1 MSDLERMTQYKDK
14 KDKLP
19 NVGLFTYPVLMA
31 ADIFIINPDYIIV
44 GEDQL
49 QHIELTNTLL
59 KRMGEKKEYKYI
71 LSETPHIMSLIEPTK
86 KMSKS
91 LGEKHV
97 LYLFDENYEEKL
109 KKAVTTPE
117 GIKNLQ
123 QIGDALKTKKSDMY
137 SVYKHN
143 IAQRMFELFG

>member
-1 MSDLERMTQYKDK
+1 MNKSEPKDL
-14 KDKLP
+14 
-19 NVGLFTYPVLMA
+19 
-31 ADIFIINPDYIIV
+31 
-44 GEDQL
+44 
-49 QHIELTNTLL
+49 LTD
-59 KRMGEKKEYKYI
+59 
-71 LSETPHIMSLIEPTK
+71 TPRIMSLVEPSK

-91 LGEKHV
+91 LGDKHI
-97 LYLFDENYEEKL
+97 LYLFDEDYEAKL
-109 KKAVTTPE
+109 KKATTTKE